1 MAKKVFSF
9 DDLTSLIG
17 EDYSW
22 RRKELKIIKNQIP
35 STNSPLQNA
44 SLRFAVPILYA
55 HWEGFAKKSCEYYLE
70 FISNKYL
77 KHNELKPQ
85 FVALSLTKKIGR
97 LEIRNIEEKTKAVEL
112 LLNDLN
118 CKSNIPTQ
126 NIIQTKSNLRF
137 EIFEDIIFIL
147 GLDPTKFAPYKG
159 LINDLVDARN
169 FIAHGNY
176 LRVELP
182 TYESM
187 HVDIQLVMEL
197 LKTELENSAITEAFK
212 K

>member
-70 FISNKYL
+70 FISNKYSSQL
-77 KHNELKPQ
+77 IESEFELGFKLG
-85 FVALSLTKKIGR
+85 FLNWVKTSRR
-97 LEIRNIEEKTKAVEL
+97 L
-112 LLNDLN
+112 
-118 CKSNIPTQ
+118 
-126 NIIQTKSNLRF
+126 
-137 EIFEDIIFIL
+137 
-147 GLDPTKFAPYKG
+147 
-159 LINDLVDARN
+159 
-169 FIAHGNY
+169 NY
-176 LRVELP
+176 
-182 TYESM
+182 
-187 HVDIQLVMEL
+187 HV
-197 LKTELENSAITEAFK
+197 FK
-212 K
+212 